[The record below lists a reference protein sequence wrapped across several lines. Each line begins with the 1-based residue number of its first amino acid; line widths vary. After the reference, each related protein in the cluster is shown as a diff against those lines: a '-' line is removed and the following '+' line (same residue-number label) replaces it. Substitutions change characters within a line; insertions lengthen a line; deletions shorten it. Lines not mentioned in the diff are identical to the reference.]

1 MQFYKERILNAAQ
14 LKRLSEHKYSCT
26 SASILDAWLQ
36 PWWCWL
42 VSKTPLWLAPNLIT
56 ILGLIVNIVTTLIL
70 VWYSP
75 DARQDPPRWSCA
87 LCALGVFIYQS
98 LDAIDGKQARRTG
111 SQSPLGELFDHGCD
125 SISTVFIALGACIA
139 VKLGEYP
146 TWMFFQCF
154 SAMTLFY
161 CAHWQ
166 AYVTGTLKMGRID
179 VTEAQYSIMGIHLV
193 SAILGPSF
201 WATQLPTINV
211 SLNLISNYVVVLLTM
226 YLVAGYVTVIMKGG
240 VGKNGSTV
248 AGTSILSPV
257 IPFSLVVVPAFIIF
271 QKSESN
277 VYQHHPSL
285 YIMAFGMVA
294 AKVTNRLVVAHMTK
308 SEMDYY
314 DWSLLGPAMLFLNQY
329 FNNAL
334 PEYYVLWLCT
344 LWVCSDLIR
353 YCGQICLEI
362 CDHLKIQL
370 FRISPLASERPE
382 RAERP
387 ERPDRNVTSESE
399 RSDAE
404 DTQPL
409 INENSIS

>member
-1 MQFYKERILNAAQ
+1 MQFYKERKILNAAQ

-26 SASILDAWLQ
+26 SDSILDALLQ

-75 DARQDPPRWSCA
+75 DARQDPPRWTFA

-146 TWMFFQCF
+146 TWMFFQCVC
-154 SAMTLFY
+154 AMTLFY

-179 VTEAQYSIMGIHLV
+179 VTEAQYSIIGIHLV
-193 SAILGPSF
+193 SAVLGPDF
-201 WATQLPTINV
+201 WSTQIPTLNI
-211 SLNLISNYVVVLLTM
+211 SINLICNCGVIAISL
-226 YLVAGYVTVIMKGG
+226 YLIVGYVRVIMMGG

-271 QKSESN
+271 QKSESQ
-277 VYQHHPSL
+277 VYENHPAL
-285 YIMAFGMVA
+285 YIQAFGMVA

-308 SEMDYY
+308 SEMEYY
-314 DWSLLGPAMLFLNQY
+314 DWSLLGPSMLFLNQY
-329 FNNAL
+329 FNNAI

-344 LWVCSDLIR
+344 IWVCIDLMR

-362 CDHLKIQL
+362 CEHLKIQL
-370 FRISPLASERPE
+370 FRIPGAAAAGP
-382 RAERP
+382 P
-387 ERPDRNVTSESE
+387 PDRNDHQRVM
-399 RSDAE
+399 RC
-404 DTQPL
+404 
-409 INENSIS
+409 NEIYIGSFG